1 MKLLLKKINQKDLEQ
16 ARNYFTL
23 DYLQNLKNKQKESII
38 ARYYISLFVK
48 DIFWIENF
56 EPKIDKTWKPI
67 FENNIY
73 WSISHK
79 KDLILIWVGKEKIW
93 LDVEIFKE
101 KDSSLLDFFKDKEYN
116 LLWWKNWENF
126 YILWTGK
133 ESLIKYNLWKLD
145 DMQKLV
151 LEKVVLE
158 KNIID
163 WLTFDKILVINWKKV
178 FSGKKNII
186 YWLLCKSFKDRN
198 I

>member
-1 MKLLLKKINQKDLEQ
+1 M
-16 ARNYFTL
+16 Y
-23 DYLQNLKNKQKESII
+23 
-38 ARYYISLFVK
+38 
-48 DIFWIENF
+48 
-56 EPKIDKTWKPI
+56 
-67 FENNIY
+67 
-73 WSISHK
+73 K
-79 KDLILIWVGKEKIW
+79 KDLTLIWVGKEKIW

-101 KDSSLLDFFKDKEYN
+101 KDSSLLDIFKDKEYN

-145 DMQKLV
+145 DMQNLI

-178 FSGKKNII
+178 YNFGNSKIVYSFLTWNLISII
-186 YWLLCKSFKDRN
+186 
-198 I
+198 